1 MPNDQK
7 KCVVQK
13 AWAKFYGFPQPAP
26 IQHIKHN
33 VKGHDTR
40 PFAALHCIHE
50 KSITT
55 IKSIARN
62 HVIPKS
68 TWKKYNKMAK
78 KETVQ

>member
-1 MPNDQK
+1 MTK
-7 KCVVQK
+7 KCLWYKKRGQ
-13 AWAKFYGFPQPAP
+13 KFYGFPQLAP
-26 IQHIKHN
+26 IQHINHN
-33 VKGHDTR
+33 VKGHDT
-40 PFAALHCIHE
+40 PAPYSPALYPHE

-68 TWKKYNKMAK
+68 TWKKHNKMAK